1 MELFLMIA
9 LTHFLAL
16 LSPGPDFFLI
26 LNHLIRQGKNSA
38 RWAGAG
44 IAAGNAVILIFIA
57 VSIALAGRI
66 HSGILNYMR
75 WLGIA
80 YLLYLAW
87 QCFKHVR
94 LNQDLDA
101 DAQLKPAE
109 KYSRAADFCAGL
121 QSSLLNPKNIMFY
134 SSLMLLVYADDR
146 RLQML
151 LISVWMVAAVL
162 IWNLLLVQLL
172 GHRAWMMRLKSK
184 SKWIYVLCGFSF
196 SAFALGLALIYEI

>member
-1 MELFLMIA
+1 MELFLIIA

-26 LNHLIRQGKNSA
+26 LNRLIRQGKNAA
-38 RWAGAG
+38 RWVCAG

-57 VSIALAGRI
+57 ASIALAGRV
-66 HSGILNYMR
+66 HSAALDYMR

-87 QCFKHVR
+87 QCFKQVR
-94 LNQDLDA
+94 LDQALDG
-101 DAQLKPAE
+101 DAQLRPAE
-109 KYSRAADFCAGL
+109 KYSSAADFCAGL

-146 RLQML
+146 RLEML
-151 LISVWMVAAVL
+151 MISIWMAAAVL

-172 GHRAWMMRLKSK
+172 GQHVWMMRLKSK
-184 SKWIYVLCGFSF
+184 SKWIYGLSGFSF
-196 SAFALGLALIYEI
+196 SVFALGLALMH

>member
-1 MELFLMIA
+1 MELFLIIA

-57 VSIALAGRI
+57 VSITLAGRI
-66 HSGILNYMR
+66 HSATLDYMR
-75 WLGIA
+75 WLGVA

-87 QCFKHVR
+87 QCFKQVR
-94 LNQDLDA
+94 LDQALDV
-101 DAQLKPAE
+101 DAQLRPAE
-109 KYSRAADFCAGL
+109 KYSKAADFCSGL

-151 LISVWMVAAVL
+151 LISVWMAAAVL

-172 GHRAWMMRLKSK
+172 GHRVWMMRLKSK
-184 SKWIYVLCGFSF
+184 SKWIYGLCGFSF
-196 SAFALGLALIYEI
+196 SVFALGLALMY

>member
-1 MELFLMIA
+1 MELFLIIA

-26 LNHLIRQGKNSA
+26 LNHLIRRGKNSA

-57 VSIALAGRI
+57 ASIALAGRI
-66 HSGILNYMR
+66 HSSLLNYMR
-75 WLGIA
+75 WLGMA
-80 YLLYLAW
+80 YLLYFAW
-87 QCFKHVR
+87 QCFKQVR
-94 LNQDLDA
+94 LNQALDA

-109 KYSRAADFCAGL
+109 KYSSAADFCAGL
-121 QSSLLNPKNIMFY
+121 QSSLLNPKNMMFY

-151 LISVWMVAAVL
+151 MISIWMVAAVL

-172 GHRAWMMRLKSK
+172 GQRVWMMRLKSK
-184 SKWIYVLCGFSF
+184 SKWIYGLCGFSF
-196 SAFALGLALIYEI
+196 SVFALGLALLYQV

>member
-1 MELFLMIA
+1 MIA

-44 IAAGNAVILIFIA
+44 IAAGNAVILIFLA
-57 VSIALAGRI
+57 VSIALAGRV

-87 QCFKHVR
+87 QCFKQV
-94 LNQDLDA
+94 LLDQA
-101 DAQLKPAE
+101 LDVDAQLRPAE
-109 KYSRAADFCAGL
+109 KYSSAADFCSGL

-151 LISVWMVAAVL
+151 MISIWMAAAVL

-172 GHRAWMMRLKSK
+172 GQHVWMMRLKSK
-184 SKWIYVLCGFSF
+184 SKWIYGLSGFSF
-196 SAFALGLALIYEI
+196 SVFALGLALMH

>member
-26 LNHLIRQGKNSA
+26 LNHLIRQGENSA

-44 IAAGNAVILIFIA
+44 IATGNAVILIFIA
-57 VSIALAGRI
+57 ASIALAGRV

-75 WLGIA
+75 WLGMA

-87 QCFKHVR
+87 QCFKHVW
-94 LNQDLDA
+94 LNQALDV
-101 DAQLKPAE
+101 DAQLRPAE
-109 KYSRAADFCAGL
+109 KYSKAADFCSGL

-172 GHRAWMMRLKSK
+172 GHRVWMMRLKSK
-184 SKWIYVLCGFSF
+184 SKWIYGLCGFSF
-196 SAFALGLALIYEI
+196 SVFALGLALIYPV

>member
-1 MELFLMIA
+1 MELFLIIA

-38 RWAGAG
+38 RWVCAG

-57 VSIALAGRI
+57 ASIALAGRV
-66 HSGILNYMR
+66 HSAALDYMR

-87 QCFKHVR
+87 QCFKQVR
-94 LNQDLDA
+94 LNQAFDV
-101 DAQLKPAE
+101 DAQLRPAE
-109 KYSRAADFCAGL
+109 KYSSAADFCAGL

-146 RLQML
+146 RLEML
-151 LISVWMVAAVL
+151 IISIWMAAVVL

-172 GHRAWMMRLKSK
+172 GQHVWIMRLKSK
-184 SKWIYVLCGFSF
+184 SKWIYGFSGFSF
-196 SAFALGLALIYEI
+196 SVFALGLALMH

>member
-1 MELFLMIA
+1 MELFLIIA

-38 RWAGAG
+38 RWVCAG

-57 VSIALAGRI
+57 ASIALAGRV
-66 HSGILNYMR
+66 HSAALDYMR

-87 QCFKHVR
+87 QCFKQVR
-94 LNQDLDA
+94 LDQALDV
-101 DAQLKPAE
+101 DAQLRPAE
-109 KYSRAADFCAGL
+109 KYSSAADFCAGL

-146 RLQML
+146 HLQML
-151 LISVWMVAAVL
+151 MISVWMVAAVL

-172 GHRAWMMRLKSK
+172 GQHVWMMRLKSK
-184 SKWIYVLCGFSF
+184 SKWIYGLSGFSF
-196 SAFALGLALIYEI
+196 SVFALGLALMH